1 LKNELFVSVQQC
13 ACRLYN
19 ARARSKSC
27 QRLER
32 EGEGQHLAA
41 VAGLPEPDSK
51 AGGKNRMRPER
62 KVPRQLWF
70 NLIFFFAI
78 FPFIFY

>member
-1 LKNELFVSVQQC
+1 LRNELFVSVQQC
-13 ACRLYN
+13 VCRIYN

-70 NLIFFFAI
+70 NFEIAILPIIFS
-78 FPFIFY
+78 